1 MNKETHKH
9 KMENAIKQ
17 IESGYKRQIR
27 ILIARQLISAAGGD
41 FVAANKALLSAYG
54 YLNRVKN
61 GEKRF

>member
-1 MNKETHKH
+1 MNKETHKQ

-27 ILIARQLISAAGGD
+27 LLIARQLILVSGGD

-54 YLNRVKN
+54 YLNMGKN
-61 GEKRF
+61 EEKRF